1 MTLKPSVQI
10 KNTKKKKKEKIMEEK
25 IMEEKKDVL
34 MGVLGILTLY

>member
-1 MTLKPSVQI
+1 MTLKPSVQR